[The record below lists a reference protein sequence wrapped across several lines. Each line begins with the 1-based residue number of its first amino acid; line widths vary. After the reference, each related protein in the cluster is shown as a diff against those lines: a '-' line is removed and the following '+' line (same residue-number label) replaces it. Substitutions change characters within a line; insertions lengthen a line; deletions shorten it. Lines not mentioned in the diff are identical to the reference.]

1 MIVEPGDSI
10 ATVALVDRIDPSNAP
25 HPSNESE
32 RLLFRQLYET
42 LLRVDCK
49 GHARPGLAAS
59 WRLDAEGRSWIV
71 TVRENARFSDGTP
84 VTPAGVRASWTR
96 DGGGDELR
104 PEVSRLVQ
112 SILPIDERS
121 LAITLRSQRPDA
133 PLALAHP
140 DLAVAR
146 FTADSR
152 WPLGTRSD
160 AAAPERQ
167 PSDQSAITLNRDN
180 LPSLRFVVGSG
191 DSRDLLDSGVDL
203 LLTRDPAALDYAAT
217 LPQFQSVPLEWQ
229 RVHVLL
235 TPRRTRESP
244 SLSEDARHILARD
257 AVRGEARGAMGPFWW
272 QELQHC
278 KVEPS
283 EPRARS
289 TQTPRIVYD
298 SADAAAREL
307 AERLVGLSRGPGA
320 AATAILDVLLPDRPR
335 GGILHAAALTGE
347 PLATARRRG
356 NDAGYIISLD
366 RRPLD
371 PCRDIQMLM
380 DSSRWLHPET
390 IVPLVETRLRAVVRR
405 TRGGITAEWDGGLLI
420 AGVGGPR

>member
-1 MIVEPGDSI
+1 M
-10 ATVALVDRIDPSNAP
+10 R
-25 HPSNESE
+25 
-32 RLLFRQLYET
+32 R
-42 LLRVDCK
+42 
-49 GHARPGLAAS
+49 AAAGS
-59 WRLDAEGRSWIV
+59 SPCGR
-71 TVRENARFSDGTP
+71 
-84 VTPAGVRASWTR
+84 TPASPTAPRSHPPACARAGRVTAR
-96 DGGGDELR
+96 GDELR

-140 DLAVAR
+140 DLAIAR
-146 FTADSR
+146 STADSR

-167 PSDQSAITLNRDN
+167 PSAQSAITLNRDN

-191 DSRDLLDSGVDL
+191 DPRDLLGQWGRPAADPRSRGARLRRHAAAVPVRAAGVATSPRPPHAPAHARVSLSVGGSAAHPRQGCRSGRGAGGDGAVL
-203 LLTRDPAALDYAAT
+203 VAGVAALQGRAIRAASAIHTDPANRLRLGAT
-217 LPQFQSVPLEWQ
+217 PLRGIWPSASSACPVVQAPPQQ
-229 RVHVLL
+229 
-235 TPRRTRESP
+235 P
-244 SLSEDARHILARD
+244 SSMCCFRI
-257 AVRGEARGAMGPFWW
+257 VRARG
-272 QELQHC
+272 
-278 KVEPS
+278 
-283 EPRARS
+283 
-289 TQTPRIVYD
+289 Y
-298 SADAAAREL
+298 
-307 AERLVGLSRGPGA
+307 
-320 AATAILDVLLPDRPR
+320 
-335 GGILHAAALTGE
+335 LHAAALTGE
-347 PLATARRRG
+347 SLATARRRG

-380 DSSRWLHPET
+380 DSARWLHPET